1 MNRLITDLSSFIL
14 KKREESGLSQRQLAE
29 LAGLSNT
36 EISRIEKGSR
46 KHPSPETLKAIAP
59 HIKVNYE
66 LLLEL
71 AGYLDK
77 RFYGNQLKKLRGT
90 RTYEEYG
97 QALGINPIILERYEK
112 ELEKPLSSVIL
123 FIADTEGV
131 VPDYFYTENAD
142 IETMRQHEGIDRSFS
157 LSFLSDDIRRWA
169 SDPENK
175 DYIEFAYSLYKSG
188 ISKDGLKL
196 FWNK

>member
-1 MNRLITDLSSFIL
+1 MNRPTTDLSSFIL
-14 KKREESGLSQRQLAE
+14 KRREKIGLSQRQLAE
-29 LAGLSNT
+29 LSGLSNT

-59 HIKVNYE
+59 HIQVNYE

-71 AGYLDK
+71 AGYLEK

-97 QALGINPIILERYEK
+97 QTLGINPIILERYEK

-123 FIADTEGV
+123 FIADMEGV
-131 VPDYFYTENAD
+131 LPDYFYTENAE
-142 IETMRQHEGIDRSFS
+142 IEEMRQQESINRNFS
-157 LSFLSDDIRRWA
+157 LSFLPDDIRKWA

-175 DYIEFAYSLYKSG
+175 EYIEFAYSLYKSG

-196 FWNK
+196 FWNR